1 MLVLTR
7 HQGERIRIGND
18 ITITVI
24 EADSNRVRLG
34 FDAPKDVVVDREEV
48 FLLKKKKEE
57 SGERQS

>member
-24 EADSNRVRLG
+24 EAGSNRVRLG

-48 FLLKKKKEE
+48 FLLKKKEE
-57 SGERQS
+57 SSGRQS